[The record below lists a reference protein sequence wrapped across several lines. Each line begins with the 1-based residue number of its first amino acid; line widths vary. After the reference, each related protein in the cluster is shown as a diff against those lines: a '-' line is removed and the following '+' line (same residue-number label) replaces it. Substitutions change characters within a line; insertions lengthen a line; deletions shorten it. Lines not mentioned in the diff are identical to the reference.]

1 MPKLELFCATILE
14 IMGKGVEV
22 HFDALGKVGSSP
34 SSVWYVLILALKG
47 CPFSLSRAHKT
58 YPKEGGGVRFFQN
71 LKKILFH

>member
-14 IMGKGVEV
+14 IMGEGVEV

-47 CPFSLSRAHKT
+47 CSFSLSRAHKT
-58 YPKEGGGVRFFQN
+58 YPKEGRGVCAFS
-71 LKKILFH
+71 KI